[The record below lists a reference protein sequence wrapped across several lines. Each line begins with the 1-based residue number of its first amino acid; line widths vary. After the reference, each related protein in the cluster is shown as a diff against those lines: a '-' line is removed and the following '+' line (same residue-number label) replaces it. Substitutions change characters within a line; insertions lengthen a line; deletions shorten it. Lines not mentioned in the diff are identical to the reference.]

1 MYSEDKAQK
10 SNIGASF
17 MQDIFQ
23 TSAICAKHYC
33 FSVLYKWRV
42 LVGRFGGLIT

>member
-1 MYSEDKAQK
+1 MCNENKTQK
-10 SNIGASF
+10 SNIEASF

-23 TSAICAKHYC
+23 TSTICAKHYC

-42 LVGRFGGLIT
+42 LVGVFGGLIS